1 MFTPVYD
8 AVRLAEREILSA
20 RADAPVIDK
29 PVRAPRASVTA
40 TRRIVSERLH
50 SIAEAIAPRGEL
62 VDLVEPRYSPN
73 QPTGC

>member
-8 AVRLAEREILSA
+8 AVRIAEREILSA
-20 RADAPVIDK
+20 RSGAPVAAE
-29 PVRAPRASVTA
+29 PVRAPHASVTA

-50 SIAEAIAPRGEL
+50 RLAEVIAPRGEL
-62 VDLVEPRYSPN
+62 ADLVEPRFSPN

>member
-8 AVRLAEREILSA
+8 AVRIAEREILSG
-20 RADAPVIDK
+20 RSDAPVVAG

-40 TRRIVSERLH
+40 TRRVLSERLH
-50 SIAEAIAPRGEL
+50 RIAEAIAPRGEL
-62 VDLVEPRYSPN
+62 ADLVEPRLSPN